1 MKKKIIAII
10 IAVVLLIGGVITI
23 VACTTNDK
31 PKTETNVAIGD
42 NSFMTGTETYAM
54 PKAMS
59 FSAKALAASET
70 GSVSVNV
77 SARVL
82 PESAPN
88 RQVDWSVAWADSSNI
103 ANVGEYITVIPSSD
117 GSTEAVITCY
127 QEFEGEIIITVTTR
141 EGKLSD
147 SCVVTFAGKPSEIA
161 ITGSGLSN
169 GTGSFGSYINLGS
182 GNTYDFTI
190 IPSNVFGKVGAD
202 CNYTYTIRGVGSIV
216 TKDNTVNTSTDAVT
230 WIDGT
235 EQTINLNDITTVSPW
250 YSSMF
255 NISINGDVL
264 SIKPNCTP
272 ENYITS
278 QTRVSSS
285 KIENDNTF
293 LKFTDDNWYYEITV
307 TETNT
312 GISNSIKVRPI
323 KSVTSVSLSL
333 SEYVF

>member
-10 IAVVLLIGGVITI
+10 IAAVLLIGGVITI

-59 FSAKALAASET
+59 FSARALAASET

-88 RQVDWSVAWADSSNI
+88 RQVDWSVAWADPSNTSI
-103 ANVGEYITVIPSSD
+103 VAAYITVTPTSD

-147 SCVVTFAGKPSEIA
+147 SCVVTFVGKPSEIA
-161 ITGSGLSN
+161 IAGSGLSN

-182 GNTYDFTI
+182 GNTYNFTI

-202 CNYTYTIRGVGSIV
+202 CNYTYSIRGVGSIV

-230 WIDGT
+230 WLDGT

-278 QTRVSSS
+278 QTRVSTS
-285 KIENDNTF
+285 KIENDNEF
-293 LKFTDDNWYYEITV
+293 FKFTDDNWYYEITV

>member
-10 IAVVLLIGGVITI
+10 IATVLLIGGVITI
-23 VACTTNDK
+23 VACTTDNK
-31 PKTETNVAIGD
+31 PKTETNVAVGD
-42 NSFMTGTETYAM
+42 NNFMTETERYAM

-59 FSAKALAASET
+59 FSARALAASET

-82 PESAPN
+82 PENAPN
-88 RQVDWSVAWADSSNI
+88 KQVDWTVEWADSSNT
-103 ANVGEYITVIPSSD
+103 ANVSEYITVTPDSD
-117 GSTEAVITCY
+117 GSANAIITCY
-127 QEFEGEIIITVTTR
+127 QEFEGEIIITVITR
-141 EGKLSD
+141 EGKLAD
-147 SCVVTFAGKPSEIA
+147 TCIVRFAGKPSEIT
-161 ITGSGLSN
+161 IVGSGLSN
-169 GTGSFGSYINLGS
+169 GTGSFGSYIKLGS
-182 GNTYDFTI
+182 GNTYNFTI
-190 IPSNVFGKVGAD
+190 TPSNVFGKVGAD

-216 TKDNTVNTSTDAVT
+216 TKDNTVNTTTDAVT
-230 WIDGT
+230 WVDGT

-250 YSSMF
+250 YSTMF

-293 LKFTDDNWYYEITV
+293 FKFTDDNWYYEITV

-312 GISNSIKVRPI
+312 GISNSIKVRPVQ
-323 KSVTSVSLSL
+323 SVTSVSLSL
-333 SEYVF
+333 SEYEF